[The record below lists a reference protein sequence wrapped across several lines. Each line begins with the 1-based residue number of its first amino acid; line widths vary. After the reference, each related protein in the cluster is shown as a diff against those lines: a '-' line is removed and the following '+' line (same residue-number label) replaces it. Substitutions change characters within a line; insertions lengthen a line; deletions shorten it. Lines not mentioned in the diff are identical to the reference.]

1 MNRSTGDDIS
11 TKQIALMPAENPESP
26 LFIMSSRSNRA
37 LLIPPDKPL
46 LLHVTSD
53 GFREW
58 EESIGTGK
66 PIYLPPGNRLTL
78 DIQLEPA
85 EK

>member
-1 MNRSTGDDIS
+1 VNRSSGADIS

-26 LFIMSSRSNRA
+26 LFIMRSRSNRPI
-37 LLIPPDKPL
+37 LIPPDKPL

-58 EESIGTGK
+58 EESIGAGK
-66 PIYLPPGNRLTL
+66 PIYLPSGTRLTL
-78 DIQLEPA
+78 DVQLEPVDN
-85 EK
+85 